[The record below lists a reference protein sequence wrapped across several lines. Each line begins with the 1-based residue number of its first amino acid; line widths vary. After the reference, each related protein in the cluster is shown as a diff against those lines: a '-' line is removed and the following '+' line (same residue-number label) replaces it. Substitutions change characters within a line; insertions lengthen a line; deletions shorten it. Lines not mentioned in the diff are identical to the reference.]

1 MTKANNAKATEAT
14 VTEAQVTEVPVNEE
28 STIEAHVEEVATVYL
43 ATDTLN
49 HNGKRY
55 NTGDVVEE
63 LTNEQAKR
71 LLAANVLVVGVP
83 EHGVVLI

>member
-1 MTKANNAKATEAT
+1 MTKASNSKATEAS
-14 VTEAQVTEVPVNEE
+14 VTEEPTTEVSV
-28 STIEAHVEEVATVYL
+28 TEEVATVYI

-55 NTGDVVEE
+55 NSGDVVED
-63 LTNEQAKR
+63 LTDEQALR